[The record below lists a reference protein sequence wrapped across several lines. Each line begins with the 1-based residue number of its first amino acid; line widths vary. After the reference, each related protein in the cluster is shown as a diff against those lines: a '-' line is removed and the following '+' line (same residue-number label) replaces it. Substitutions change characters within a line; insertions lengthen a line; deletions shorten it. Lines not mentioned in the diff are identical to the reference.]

1 MLEKFTSWIFLDI
14 SPKDLYLVVGEVLE
28 VGVAFE
34 IVRKGY
40 LSRPPRGELSA
51 FLIHRLWIIKYNE
64 GGKAVI
70 WEGRF
75 KYSCKMYESDD

>member
-1 MLEKFTSWIFLDI
+1 
-14 SPKDLYLVVGEVLE
+14 
-28 VGVAFE
+28 VAFE

-51 FLIHRLWIIKYNE
+51 FLIHRLSIIKYNE

-75 KYSCKMYESDD
+75 KYSCKVYESDD